1 MRNLAGDAFDRA
13 TTVLER
19 HRKDLDRTARLL
31 LERETLTAEDLP
43 AIGPEPGD
51 AEAAE

>member
-1 MRNLAGDAFDRA
+1 VRKLVGEAFDRA
-13 TTVLER
+13 TAILER

-43 AIGPEPGD
+43 VITPAADD
-51 AEAAE
+51 AQVAE